1 MAWILAGDVKRV
13 LPENLWN
20 CQPVIAGKTNMQ
32 LRREKMENPLFED
45 YKKTVMEN
53 MSAYSDTAKIIVL
66 LWIIIKMLFMK
77 NCRGE

>member
-1 MAWILAGDVKRV
+1 
-13 LPENLWN
+13 
-20 CQPVIAGKTNMQ
+20 
-32 LRREKMENPLFED
+32 MENPLFED